1 MSWALTVGAGVTAA
15 AAARWWSEERRR
27 EARVREL
34 QDLSDDDED
43 ATSAALSPPLAELA
57 RQARLVRHA
66 LATPIR
72 RWETPLVRETPW
84 GRRARCDEYD
94 RAIGEARRALW
105 EWLLLFRRL
114 GERDRHLL
122 LGLGLSPAPFYAAL
136 FRPGL
141 FDRTHDLWEE
151 VLYPEAPDLGRAF
164 TELRRTM
171 LELRA
176 FEAALLAGA
185 GDPYRR

>member
-1 MSWALTVGAGVTAA
+1 MSWAITVGAGVTAA
-15 AAARWWSEERRR
+15 AAARWWAEERRR
-27 EARVREL
+27 DDRAREL
-34 QDLSDDDED
+34 R
-43 ATSAALSPPLAELA
+43 ALSEGDGEPATGHLSRELAELA

-66 LATPIR
+66 LATPMS
-72 RWETPLVRETPW
+72 RWETSLGETPW

-105 EWLLLFRRL
+105 EWLLLFGRL
-114 GERDRHLL
+114 GERDRQFLV
-122 LGLGLSPAPFYAAL
+122 GLGLSPAPFRAAL
-136 FRPGL
+136 FRKGV
-141 FDRTHDLWEE
+141 FDRSDDLWEE
-151 VLYPEAPDLGRAF
+151 VLYPEAPDLDRVFA
-164 TELRRTM
+164 ELRRTM